1 VALKKTAVVV
11 VTMGSFLGL
20 GATAVT
26 AQTPPFFAPAEPSG
40 SIAVRLYPMENVS
53 TGTSRL
59 VTFGMPFTRGSLTPA
74 ALSTVRVLRGGTEI
88 PAYVGLLTPWRHAV
102 NPSLDGQSVRVAR
115 IQIHH
120 TFAAGHPAFESITV
134 EWGVQPRVLN
144 VATIESPRNG
154 WHQVTSGS
162 FVPADNVFEPDVYA
176 VLPKA
181 HLVKGI
187 LRPMR
192 MTPVGDTV
200 TEARSDP
207 AVMDATEHWPG
218 YLEYDHASKNFFY
231 SIINRDD
238 PQVTPPNQCP
248 YKTDSE
254 PWLYDRASTIFG
266 LYFRSGF
273 LTAVREAVQN
283 TQFYKGKL
291 YHPGVTPPAALG
303 VFSLK
308 VPNPGDYI
316 GGNGA
321 MYSYN
326 ECLAYAHWLTGDDVV
341 GQAIPWIAA
350 AHETHDEPTRW
361 ADGLGEWTER
371 HTALRLL
378 ANVVAYEVL
387 GDVSYKNRMISQSGD
402 FIWHQNGAGGAIPTA
417 RVDGG
422 LYHWTRQHEGFDDPT
437 MMASTWMSVLT
448 VDAMV
453 RTYAFTEEPAVGH
466 FLRRMGTLLK
476 AGTKVVDSDYGG
488 QLRQVDYITYIDGT
502 TYPGDGT
509 TPEHALE
516 VGASLAWA
524 YYFSSLLGPIDN
536 TLSAAANQLYL
547 TYDYG
552 VNYWTRPAA
561 PPAGLTAYRLSP
573 WRKYG
578 WNYRP
583 SGSLAWA
590 LTPTPPAPTAT
601 RYYAVAPCRLADTRN
616 PAGPSGGPALSAGAS
631 RSFPVT
637 GLCTIPADARAVA
650 VNVTVVGPTRAGN
663 LRLYPAGAALPNASV
678 VNFAASRT
686 RANNALAALG
696 AGGQVTVQC
705 DMPSGTTHFVLDVAG
720 YFR

>member
-1 VALKKTAVVV
+1 
-11 VTMGSFLGL
+11 
-20 GATAVT
+20 
-26 AQTPPFFAPAEPSG
+26 
-40 SIAVRLYPMENVS
+40 
-53 TGTSRL
+53 
-59 VTFGMPFTRGSLTPA
+59 
-74 ALSTVRVLRGGTEI
+74 
-88 PAYVGLLTPWRHAV
+88 LTPWRHAT
-102 NPSLDGQSVRVAR
+102 NAGIDGQSVRVAR

-120 TFAAGHPAFESITV
+120 TFAAGFPAFETVTV
-134 EWGVQPRVLN
+134 EWGLTARTMN
-144 VATIESPRNG
+144 VPTLEAPRNG
-154 WHQVTSGS
+154 WHQVTTGS
-162 FVPADNVFEPDVYA
+162 FAAADNVFEPDVYA

-192 MTPVGDTV
+192 MTPAGDTV

-218 YLEYDHASKNFFY
+218 YLEYDHASKNFLYAF
-231 SIINRDD
+231 INRDD

-254 PWLYDRASTIFG
+254 PWLYDRGSAMFG

-273 LTAVREAVQN
+273 LTALREAVQN
-283 TQFYKGKL
+283 TQFYKGTL

-308 VPNPGDYI
+308 IPDPAGYI

-341 GQAIPWIAA
+341 AQAIPWVAT
-350 AHETHDEPTRW
+350 AHEVQDEPTRW
-361 ADGLGEWTER
+361 ADALGEWTER
-371 HTALRLL
+371 HTAFRLL

-387 GDVSYKNRMISQSGD
+387 GDAAYRTRMLSQSGD
-402 FIWHQNGAGGAIPTA
+402 FIWHQNGADGAIPAA

-453 RTYAFTEEPAVGH
+453 RTYAFTEDPAVGH
-466 FLRRMGTLLK
+466 FVRRMGALMK
-476 AGTKVVDSDYGG
+476 AGSKVVDSDYDAGP
-488 QLRQVDYITYIDGT
+488 LRQVDYITYINGT

-516 VGASLAWA
+516 VASSAAWA
-524 YYFSSLLGPIDN
+524 YYFSSLLGPLD
-536 TLSAAANQLYL
+536 TSLAAAANELYL
-547 TYDYG
+547 TYDFG

-561 PPAGLTAYRLSP
+561 PPAGLTAYRISP
-573 WRKYG
+573 WRKYS
-578 WNYRP
+578 WEYRP
-583 SGSLAWA
+583 SSSLAWA
-590 LTPTPPAPTAT
+590 LTPTPTAA
-601 RYYAVAPCRLADTRN
+601 RYYPVAPCRLADTRN
-616 PAGPSGGPALSAGAS
+616 AAGPSGGPALAAGAA

-637 GLCTIPADARAVA
+637 GLCNIPANARAVA
-650 VNVTVVGPTRAGN
+650 VNVTAVNPTRAGN
-663 LRLYPAGAALPNASV
+663 LRLYAAGTAPPTASV
-678 VNFAASRT
+678 INFAANRT

-696 AGGQVTVQC
+696 TAGQVTVQN
-705 DMPSGTTHFVLDVAG
+705 DMPAGTTHFVLDVAG